1 MVRAWLKF
9 VCFVAIFLGVAVFGG
24 QLTLQK
30 LYPISYVAEIEHWSE
45 QAGVDPYLT
54 AALIQV
60 ESGFRPE
67 AVSPKGA
74 LGLMQLMPDT
84 AAWVGE
90 RYNIGVD
97 QPEDLFDPALNIR
110 IGTLYL
116 GYLLSRFSTEAAALA
131 AYNGGLGNVSRWLA
145 EGIWDGQLE
154 TVNQIPFRE
163 TRSYV
168 RKLKFTTE
176 FLRLIYCGQW

>member
-90 RYNIGVD
+90 RYNIAVD
-97 QPEDLFDPALNIR
+97 QPEDL
-110 IGTLYL
+110 
-116 GYLLSRFSTEAAALA
+116 
-131 AYNGGLGNVSRWLA
+131 
-145 EGIWDGQLE
+145 
-154 TVNQIPFRE
+154 
-163 TRSYV
+163 
-168 RKLKFTTE
+168 
-176 FLRLIYCGQW
+176 LIQR

>member
-9 VCFVAIFLGVAVFGG
+9 VCLVVIFFAAAALGG
-24 QLTLQK
+24 QWMLQK
-30 LYPISYVAEIEHWSE
+30 LYPIMFVEEIGYWSE
-45 QAGVDPYLT
+45 QAGIDPYLT

-60 ESGFRPE
+60 ESGFRTE

-74 LGLMQLMPDT
+74 VGLMQLMPDT
-84 AAWVGE
+84 ATWIGE
-90 RYNIGVD
+90 RHNITVHR
-97 QPEDLFDPALNIR
+97 PEDLFDPGLNIQ

-116 GYLLSRFSTEAAALA
+116 GYLMGLFTTEAAALA
-131 AYNGGLGNVSRWLA
+131 AYNGGQGNVSRWLA

-163 TRSYV
+163 TRAYV